1 MKGRKGKKYA
11 QPPQFHSSLEEKD
24 KGKIAFERV
33 VQLLCCGAQCNR
45 RIRSASSLAQCSIIV
60 SARSGKSVWSLMR
73 SSRAREGATAS
84 GWSACWLHLHQLVGQ
99 LVSTGH
105 CTGLRSERCCSCQL
119 LWSRSSTSCHHSVC
133 CHYSVW
139 SFPAS
144 PPKIFSD
151 VTILLLLVWTAGGN
165 VFRN

>member
-11 QPPQFHSSLEEKD
+11 QPPQFHSSLEEKE

-60 SARSGKSVWSLMR
+60 SVPARAGKSVWSLMR

-84 GWSACWLHLHQLVGQ
+84 CWSACWLHLHRPLQRPAV
-99 LVSTGH
+99 
-105 CTGLRSERCCSCQL
+105 RKML
-119 LWSRSSTSCHHSVC
+119 LLSAALEPVFLSTSCHHSAC

-151 VTILLLLVWTAGGN
+151 VTILLLLVWTAGSN
-165 VFRN
+165 VSRN